1 MRDPYEVLGV
11 ARGASAADIKKAFRR
26 LAKKHHPDQSKD
38 PRAKET
44 FAEINSAYEI
54 LGEEKKRGEFDK
66 GLIGPDGKP
75 RFQGFEGF
83 GAGAQGGPGS
93 STFRW
98 STGGPGGGGGQSS
111 GFGGGFGSDD
121 IFSEILGRGFGQ
133 RGGARGGGRAE
144 AGPPGADVTASA
156 AVTLEQIAR
165 AEKIRVELPTG
176 KTVEFGVPP
185 AVRNGQVIRLRG
197 QGQSTMPGGP
207 AGDALVT
214 VDFVPHPQFRPE
226 GENLRIDVPISLDEA
241 ILGAKVKVPT
251 LEGSVTMTVP
261 PKTDGGRSLRLKGK
275 GLPGSGGQ
283 RGDLLVQLRVVLPD
297 PMDPELEALMLK
309 WRQDGRVGV
318 KGRPVET

>member
-26 LAKKHHPDQSKD
+26 LAKKHHPDQSKE
-38 PRAKET
+38 PKAKEN
-44 FAEINSAYEI
+44 FAEVNSAYEI
-54 LGEEKKRGEFDK
+54 LGDEKKRAEFDK

-83 GAGAQGGPGS
+83 GAGPQGGPGS
-93 STFRW
+93 ATFRW
-98 STGGPGGGGGQSS
+98 STSGPGGPGGGQSS
-111 GFGGGFGSDD
+111 GFGGFGSED

-133 RGGARGGGRAE
+133 RGGTRGGRAE
-144 AGPPGADVTASA
+144 AGPPGADVNATV

-165 AEKIRVELPTG
+165 GDKIRVELPTG
-176 KTVEFGVPP
+176 KTVEFGLPP
-185 AVRNGQVIRLRG
+185 ALRNGQVIRLRG
-197 QGQSTMPGGP
+197 QGQSTLLGGP
-207 AGDALVT
+207 PGDALVT
-214 VDFVPHPQFRPE
+214 VEFVPHPSFRAE
-226 GENLRIDVPISLDEA
+226 GETLRTDVPISLDEA

-251 LEGSVTMTVP
+251 LDGSVTMTVP

-275 GLPGSGGQ
+275 GLPGSGGH
-283 RGDLLVQLRVVLPD
+283 RGDLLVQLRIVLPD

>member
-11 ARGASAADIKKAFRR
+11 ARGASAAEIKKAFRR
-26 LAKKHHPDQSKD
+26 LAKKHHPDQSKEAK
-38 PRAKET
+38 AKET

-54 LGEEKKRGEFDK
+54 VGDEKKRAEFDK

-83 GAGAQGGPGS
+83 GGAAQGGPGQS
-93 STFRW
+93 GFRW
-98 STGGPGGGGGQSS
+98 SSGGAGGGASS
-111 GFGGGFGSDD
+111 GFGAFGSDD

-133 RGGARGGGRAE
+133 RGGPRAGARGE
-144 AGPPGADVTASA
+144 AMPPGADVTASV

-165 AEKIRVELPTG
+165 GDKIRVELPTG
-176 KTVEFGVPP
+176 KTVEFNLPP
-185 AVRNGQVIRLRG
+185 AVRNGQVVRLRG
-197 QGQSTMPGGP
+197 QGQATMLGAPP
-207 AGDALVT
+207 GDALVT

-275 GLPGSGGQ
+275 GLPGPGGA
-283 RGDLLVQLRVVLPD
+283 RGDVLVQLRIVLPD
-297 PMDPELEALMLK
+297 PIDPELEALMLK
-309 WRQDGRVGV
+309 WRHDGHVSV
-318 KGRPVET
+318 KGRAVES